1 MGFGELKM
9 IKVYMESE
17 LLSGAKTFSVSD
29 SYNDELSIYEKYAE
43 LIKDQIVDFQ
53 IGLIKGFAKRI
64 NNYLSDSEIESIK
77 DKLLS
82 MIIMEIKIIE
92 GRWSIWNK
100 IHLDNRNRYKLSF
113 ICFRIFNDRYFTDYP
128 KLNTST
134 EISFNNDYSISEI
147 RCISA
152 DRTSSLSKDFFA
164 VHTFF
169 DNAYKMTLISY
180 MSDFNSYKS
189 TGNDLSYEDEGLKF
203 SLRKF
208 KNPEIIK
215 EILPEYLN
223 IGVYDFKSE
232 DFEKRFQYCNLIEY

>member
-1 MGFGELKM
+1 M

-17 LLSGAKTFSVSD
+17 LLSGVKTFSISD

-43 LIKDQIVDFQ
+43 LIKGQIVDFQ

-82 MIIMEIKIIE
+82 MIIMEIKIVE

-100 IHLDNRNRYKLSF
+100 IHLDNRNSYKLSF
-113 ICFRIFNDRYFTDYP
+113 ICFRIFNDRCFTDYP

-134 EISFNNDYSISEI
+134 EISFNNDYSINEI
-147 RCISA
+147 RCLSA
-152 DRTSSLSKDFFA
+152 DITSFSKNSFA
-164 VHTFF
+164 FHTFF
-169 DNAYKMTLISY
+169 DDTYKMILISY
-180 MSDFNSYKS
+180 INGFNSYKR
-189 TGNDLSYEDEGLKF
+189 TGNNLSYEDENLKF

-223 IGVYDFKSE
+223 IGVYDFKSD